1 MSESETMGAKQKLL
15 KLKQCFKND
24 LIYYNYY
31 HKKIDENLVYVESRE
46 GNDFAG
52 NVLRIV
58 EELSSGDYGN
68 LKIFVYAKEEAQSQI
83 KEIQKNYDLK
93 IAEISS
99 NEITAL
105 KKLEIAKYVITD
117 SGMRPRYVKRPGQIV
132 LETWH
137 GTPLKTMGIDNQAEE
152 YRCANIQQVFF
163 ASDYLLYP
171 NDYMRDKML
180 NAYMMEKIYPGTIL
194 LGGYPRNSIFFN
206 RDSGEKL
213 KDKLGFSDKQLFAYM
228 PTFKGLFLD
237 RKDKKQ
243 RDAVYNYLKQIDA
256 RLDDS
261 QVLLVKLHVYNQE
274 KIDFSSFSHIQP
286 FPKGYETYDILNMT
300 DCLVTDYSSVFF
312 DYANSKRKIILF
324 NYDEEEFLKDRG
336 MYMSIHD
343 LPFPKVDN
351 VEDLMCELNC
361 PKNYDDSEFIE
372 TFCTYDNPDACRN
385 LCRHVFKGE
394 KACIEEKIEN
404 DKKNILIFAGGLKS
418 NGMTSSMINVLN
430 KIDRQKYNIFI
441 SYSSWDPFL
450 EENHVEAFSRIPDG
464 VECCPLRMGIN
475 FTVLEHRKFISFLK
489 NPNKKLSEDLIK
501 MFKRELH
508 RAFNGFHFDSIIHF
522 NGYGIEETM
531 LFSVSDSKKSIWVHN
546 DMVQEIRGKDNQNL
560 SVLKHVYNEYDN
572 VVVVS
577 PDLIKPT
584 SQISGRKDNIRL
596 VHNVNNIDEIKRK
609 SQMDIEINDSCEVI
623 TNNPDGI
630 EGVLNSPARKFITI
644 GRFSPEKG
652 HKRLISAFNRYCE
665 DNPDTQLIIIGG
677 YGPSDDQTVN
687 LAMQSKF
694 ADNITI
700 IKSILNPMPIL
711 KRCDLFVVS
720 SYYEGWPMVIM
731 EADAFDIPVIATDI
745 NGTQWMRDYGGYI
758 VENSEEGILQ
768 GMHDFSQGKVNP
780 LGIDYEEY
788 NRKAIEEFLEII

>member
-1 MSESETMGAKQKLL
+1 
-15 KLKQCFKND
+15 
-24 LIYYNYY
+24 
-31 HKKIDENLVYVESRE
+31 
-46 GNDFAG
+46 
-52 NVLRIV
+52 
-58 EELSSGDYGN
+58 
-68 LKIFVYAKEEAQSQI
+68 
-83 KEIQKNYDLK
+83 
-93 IAEISS
+93 
-99 NEITAL
+99 
-105 KKLEIAKYVITD
+105 
-117 SGMRPRYVKRPGQIV
+117 
-132 LETWH
+132 
-137 GTPLKTMGIDNQAEE
+137 
-152 YRCANIQQVFF
+152 
-163 ASDYLLYP
+163 
-171 NDYMRDKML
+171 
-180 NAYMMEKIYPGTIL
+180 
-194 LGGYPRNSIFFN
+194 
-206 RDSGEKL
+206 
-213 KDKLGFSDKQLFAYM
+213 
-228 PTFKGLFLD
+228 
-237 RKDKKQ
+237 
-243 RDAVYNYLKQIDA
+243 
-256 RLDDS
+256 
-261 QVLLVKLHVYNQE
+261 
-274 KIDFSSFSHIQP
+274 
-286 FPKGYETYDILNMT
+286 
-300 DCLVTDYSSVFF
+300 
-312 DYANSKRKIILF
+312 
-324 NYDEEEFLKDRG
+324 
-336 MYMSIHD
+336 
-343 LPFPKVDN
+343 
-351 VEDLMCELNC
+351 
-361 PKNYDDSEFIE
+361 
-372 TFCTYDNPDACRN
+372 
-385 LCRHVFKGE
+385 
-394 KACIEEKIEN
+394 
-404 DKKNILIFAGGLKS
+404 
-418 NGMTSSMINVLN
+418 MINVLN

-630 EGVLNSPARKFITI
+630 EGVINSPARKFITI